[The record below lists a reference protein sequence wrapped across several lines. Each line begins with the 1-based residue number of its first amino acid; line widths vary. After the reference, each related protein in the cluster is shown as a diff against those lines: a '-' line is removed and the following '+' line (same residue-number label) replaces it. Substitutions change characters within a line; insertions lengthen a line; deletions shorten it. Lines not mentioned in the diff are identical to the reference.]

1 MTIIEARIR
10 KLKGLSPVKL
20 CKTLAKEE
28 GCSVLSLPKVPLELD
43 ADSGAKNYS
52 EVGMVKGGA
61 IHDANLQSASDS
73 EGETRDEQS
82 GLEELDI
89 LGSDFGKKVS
99 DAVRTL
105 VLWIRLSLSLV
116 FRCLRLVSS
125 TSAETEPKDE
135 ENNDPGERKNS
146 PSDGDGVDSE
156 EEDEEEDDEDS
167 GVTSPVSREPKMIDM
182 EANGEKPTQAI
193 DENEEVSEVLSQ
205 THKNLAL
212 PQSTETPQLES
223 WAKIVGT
230 TLDEEENILG
240 ENEVQDEA
248 NLYEVQR
255 NVVSPLSQ
263 STTKQVLEIGILA
276 HSDSS
281 VAARR
286 GDESELVDERD
297 SVEEGNPRS
306 VTPLAV
312 GDHFGSVSSDAI
324 SDKTK
329 KPKSSCGLERSNG
342 AGDSVGNEVCASDP
356 VEDGKWGILD
366 SDMVVQTL
374 REEGVQLVSVRE
386 APLVAQG
393 HSTGTETGKIEDEP
407 FLDALIFGD
416 EVIKL
421 SSTHV
426 DLEKREYKVASEG
439 EVENGSKSKMG
450 GSRMWDKSMGH
461 PSHENGTKP
470 VKGTSEEG
478 AYPAASNVDPVIS
491 WANIAATGGSF
502 FAQKLYDAVLLDLW
516 NLSWR
521 KELDLINESQL
532 GRCSFQESFS
542 YFGSDWVCV

>member
-1 MTIIEARIR
+1 MPIQGRRISPKQGWSREEQTLMPTLSPPLIAKAKQGMNSLNRKSLIFQDR
-10 KLKGLSPVKL
+10 KLS
-20 CKTLAKEE
+20 
-28 GCSVLSLPKVPLELD
+28 
-43 ADSGAKNYS
+43 
-52 EVGMVKGGA
+52 
-61 IHDANLQSASDS
+61 
-73 EGETRDEQS
+73 
-82 GLEELDI
+82 
-89 LGSDFGKKVS
+89 KK
-99 DAVRTL
+99 
-105 VLWIRLSLSLV
+105 
-116 FRCLRLVSS
+116 RCLRLVSS

-193 DENEEVSEVLSQ
+193 DENEEVSEVLSR

-263 STTKQVLEIGILA
+263 STTKQVSEIGILA

-342 AGDSVGNEVCASDP
+342 AGDSVGNE
-356 VEDGKWGILD
+356 
-366 SDMVVQTL
+366 
-374 REEGVQLVSVRE
+374 
-386 APLVAQG
+386 G

-450 GSRMWDKSMGH
+450 NKKSRSDAAQPTLQPYRLAIPAWGMLSFGKDSINLGYLLSVVFLSMGAEPIH
-461 PSHENGTKP
+461 SYRARWSLGTP
-470 VKGTSEEG
+470 AILTARQTKG
-478 AYPAASNVDPVIS
+478 NNN
-491 WANIAATGGSF
+491 NI
-502 FAQKLYDAVLLDLW
+502 
-516 NLSWR
+516 
-521 KELDLINESQL
+521 
-532 GRCSFQESFS
+532 SFQEQYLGQPKGRTGPSVKPKIPQFKLKNQEILRPKPNS
-542 YFGSDWVCV
+542 EWPPKMD